1 MKKLYYTL
9 KYALKKEFIS
19 MLRNPSALLPLFIM
33 PMIFILIM
41 SLAQKDIY
49 KEYTNADISYVIVN
63 LDKEAKSIKFIEKIK
78 EEKQLVFIE
87 KDTIEEANRLT
98 LDEVYKFT

>member
-41 SLAQKDIY
+41 SLAQIGRASCR
-49 KEYTNADISYVIVN
+49 ERV
-63 LDKEAKSIKFIEKIK
+63 
-78 EEKQLVFIE
+78 
-87 KDTIEEANRLT
+87 
-98 LDEVYKFT
+98 